1 MRELSFKY
9 CPICNG
15 ELEIGK
21 IESRSRSGVY
31 YSDKITEEIK
41 VHPVKK
47 FLRKPD
53 KTFIVGYK
61 AGYCQRC
68 GRIFPECY
76 VRGEY
81 NLIDG

>member
-1 MRELSFKY
+1 MSELRFKY

-15 ELEIGK
+15 ELESGK
-21 IESRSRSGVY
+21 IELRSRSGVY
-31 YSDKITEEIK
+31 LSDKITEEIK
-41 VHPVKK
+41 GHPIKK

-53 KTFIVGYK
+53 KTFIVKYK

-76 VRGEY
+76 
-81 NLIDG
+81 II